1 MKRIIALVD
10 CDAFFVSCE
19 QALKPELKN
28 KPVCVLSNNDGCVVS
43 RSKEAKQ
50 LGIKM
55 GMPYFMA
62 KQEFP
67 NGIYLS
73 GNHKV
78 YKTFSKQVMGCLR
91 TFSPDV
97 EVYSID
103 EAFVDLTGTRK
114 LHKKNYVDIAKSI
127 REKILNDIDIPVSIG
142 ISTSKTLAKLASDKA
157 KKTKD
162 GVYAIG
168 ISKIQREM
176 ENTPIEEIWGIG
188 KNITKTL
195 RKKGILKCSDLVALP
210 DDTLKALLGI
220 KGIEMKYEL
229 LGRTISPVSPLAKAP
244 KSIQDTSAFG
254 IFARDFNY
262 IRKELN
268 KHIHTAC
275 KKLRY
280 HNGYAKTIGVMLR
293 TKDFKVIFKKKT
305 IDCATN
311 FELEITKIAISL
323 LEEIFDNGILY
334 RATGI
339 YLGDLSCNKG
349 IQIDLFTEEKQQEN
363 ENLAK
368 AIDKLEEK
376 FGKNI
381 IRTGF

>member
-10 CDAFFVSCE
+10 CDSFFVSCE

-43 RSKEAKQ
+43 RSKEAKK

-62 KQEFP
+62 KKEFP

-78 YKTFSKQVMGCLR
+78 YRAFSKQVMSCLK

-97 EVYSID
+97 EIYSID
-103 EAFVDLTGTRK
+103 EAFIDLTGTRK
-114 LHKKNYVDIAKSI
+114 LHKKNYIEIAKDI
-127 REKILNDIDIPVSIG
+127 REKILKEVDIPVSIG

-157 KKTKD
+157 KSN
-162 GVYAIG
+162 GGIYAIG
-168 ISKIQREM
+168 SAKIKKEM
-176 ENTPIEEIWGIG
+176 SNTPIEEIWGIG

-195 RKKGILKCSDLVALP
+195 KKNGVLKCSDLIQVP
-210 DDTLKALLGI
+210 DDTLRSLLGV

-229 LGRTISPVSPLAKAP
+229 LGETISPVSSKTKAP

-254 IFARDFNY
+254 LFTTDIDY
-262 IRKELN
+262 IKQALN

-275 KKLRY
+275 KKLRQN
-280 HNGYAKTIGVMLR
+280 NGYAKTIGVMLR
-293 TKDFKVIFKKKT
+293 TKDFKVYFTKKT

-311 FELEITKIAISL
+311 FELEISKIAVNL
-323 LEEIFDNGILY
+323 LDEIYNSNILY

-339 YLGDLSCNKG
+339 YLGDLSCNSG
-349 IQIDLFTEEKQQEN
+349 MQTTLFAEDKQTEN
-363 ENLAK
+363 NALAK
-368 AIDKLEEK
+368 AIDKLENK
-376 FGKNI
+376 FGRNI